1 METTLRIHTDLL
13 SNSLIENIQKMFP
26 HKEVEISIQEA
37 DATEF
42 ILSNAAYTKELESRI
57 NEYQQKKEVIK
68 LKLDELL

>member
-1 METTLRIHTDLL
+1 
-13 SNSLIENIQKMFP
+13 MFP

-42 ILSNAAYTKELESRI
+42 ILSNAAYTEELESRI